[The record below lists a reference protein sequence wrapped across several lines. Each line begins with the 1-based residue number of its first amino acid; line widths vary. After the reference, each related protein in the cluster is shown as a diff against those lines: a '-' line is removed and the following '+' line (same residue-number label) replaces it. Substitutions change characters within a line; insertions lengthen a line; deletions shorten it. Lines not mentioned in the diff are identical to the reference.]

1 MNYRDEKG
9 ARMGSKTAT
18 LEMLG
23 VLIHF
28 LHSKDQM
35 RNQHLVFKTDNLAC
49 VYGWENKCVKF
60 DICASIVIRTI
71 ALLGAALGSIIHVIH
86 LPRRSSWEAVLVDNL
101 SRRSTSFRSERE
113 LVNRFKKPVIP
124 PSLSAWLGSPSADWE
139 LPQKIVSE
147 ILNNM

>member
-1 MNYRDEKG
+1 VTE
-9 ARMGSKTAT
+9 
-18 LEMLG
+18 
-23 VLIHF
+23 
-28 LHSKDQM
+28 Q
-35 RNQHLVFKTDNLAC
+35 
-49 VYGWENKCVKF
+49 F

-71 ALLGAALGSIIHVIH
+71 ALLGAALGSVIHVIH

-124 PSLSAWLGSPSADWE
+124 PSLSAWLVSPSADWE

-147 ILNNM
+147 VLNNM